1 MINGEEKKML
11 TWTVALGLLVGIIL
25 LLFFLVTKSDLGVL
39 ASFDV
44 IVASGLSYFLV
55 KIKRIKTA
63 LALFFIGL
71 WIGLLL
77 IADISGGLSSPIVF
91 LIPLSFLVMGL
102 IIERK
107 YFLMISLV
115 ALVFFSTWFIVTAN
129 QKMDDDLV
137 LDLALFLGCLLVI
150 MLLVSKISQVS
161 ERYFLR
167 LQQLKVNLQHELH
180 QKDLF
185 YINQQK
191 IIEETEKEIEVGQH
205 NIRSREVMIT
215 ARNQEI
221 AKYSNRLHIKNKQ
234 LEVLNSAINTAC
246 MVAETDTEGNIRYI
260 NEIFS
265 NVSGFSGES
274 LIGKPFSVLKSG
286 FHTGEFYADMWRT
299 INKGKVWYGQFKNRD
314 KSGSI
319 YWVQASICSILDEH
333 GKIEKFVTIQ
343 FDITKEKEKSLEAI
357 KAKEEALIAS
367 RYKSHFL
374 QGMSHEL
381 KSGLNTILNYSQ
393 QLMSNENDKSSPNTI
408 ATMGIIKSANNL
420 SKLINDVFD
429 ISKLENEKIMLN
441 ISEISIREFIENIR
455 DITLSMVRENG
466 NQLVCQVDDDLVLPL
481 DEIKVRQ
488 LVVNLVENAA
498 KFTKEGNILLKIAY
512 DRENREDKILYI
524 EVTDT
529 GLGIPEDSW
538 NVIFEQFT
546 QVDKSHQI
554 PGAGLGLSICKQLVD
569 AMGGV
574 IKVES
579 QVGVG
584 SSFKVQIPV
593 NLETKKNNA
602 NIA

>member
-1 MINGEEKKML
+1 
-11 TWTVALGLLVGIIL
+11 
-25 LLFFLVTKSDLGVL
+25 
-39 ASFDV
+39 
-44 IVASGLSYFLV
+44 
-55 KIKRIKTA
+55 
-63 LALFFIGL
+63 
-71 WIGLLL
+71 
-77 IADISGGLSSPIVF
+77 
-91 LIPLSFLVMGL
+91 
-102 IIERK
+102 
-107 YFLMISLV
+107 
-115 ALVFFSTWFIVTAN
+115 
-129 QKMDDDLV
+129 
-137 LDLALFLGCLLVI
+137 
-150 MLLVSKISQVS
+150 
-161 ERYFLR
+161 
-167 LQQLKVNLQHELH
+167 
-180 QKDLF
+180 
-185 YINQQK
+185 
-191 IIEETEKEIEVGQH
+191 
-205 NIRSREVMIT
+205 
-215 ARNQEI
+215 
-221 AKYSNRLHIKNKQ
+221 
-234 LEVLNSAINTAC
+234 
-246 MVAETDTEGNIRYI
+246 
-260 NEIFS
+260 
-265 NVSGFSGES
+265 
-274 LIGKPFSVLKSG
+274 
-286 FHTGEFYADMWRT
+286 
-299 INKGKVWYGQFKNRD
+299 
-314 KSGSI
+314 
-319 YWVQASICSILDEH
+319 
-333 GKIEKFVTIQ
+333 Q

-512 DRENREDKILYI
+512 DPENREDKILYI

-554 PGAGLGLSICKQLVD
+554 PGAGLG
-569 AMGGV
+569 
-574 IKVES
+574 
-579 QVGVG
+579 
-584 SSFKVQIPV
+584 
-593 NLETKKNNA
+593 
-602 NIA
+602 